1 MYIQSLARQHKKKY
15 VLAPY
20 HVYVCDSGGGGGGQ
34 GGTRKIIHDI
44 RQMNLFKLHLK
55 DSVAKMTDLSCY
67 LWVIWSSPDQGL
79 PSIKFQLNLVMLSRI
94 LVLQKMGP

>member
-1 MYIQSLARQHKKKY
+1 MYIQSLASQHKKKY
-15 VLAPY
+15 VPAPY
-20 HVYVCDSGGGGGGQ
+20 YVYVCDGRGGGSQ

-44 RQMNLFKLHLK
+44 SQMNLFKLHLK

-67 LWVIWSSPDQGL
+67 LWVIWSSPGQGL